1 MVIVLMGV
9 SGCGKTTVGRALAA
23 QLGWHFEDADPHHP
37 PANVEKMRAGIP
49 LTEADRVP
57 WLEKLAS
64 LIQGWN
70 ASGQGAVLGCSALS
84 RRAREI
90 LGGGRS
96 DVTFVHLRGSEALI
110 AQRLGRR
117 TGHYFPPHLL
127 QSQFAAL
134 EEPSEALEVDIT
146 PSPEQIATEIRQ
158 RLGLGG

>member
-9 SGCGKTTVGRALAA
+9 SGCGKTTVGHELAA
-23 QLGWHFEDADPHHP
+23 ALGWHFEDADPHHP

-70 ASGQGAVLGCSALS
+70 EQQQGAVLGCSALS

-90 LGGGRS
+90 LGIGKP
-96 DVTFVHLRGSEALI
+96 DVVFVHLCGSEALI
-110 AQRLGRR
+110 RERLERR
-117 TGHYFPPHLL
+117 AGHYFPPSLL
-127 QSQFAAL
+127 ASQFAAL
-134 EEPSEALEVDIT
+134 EEPTEAVAVDIDA
-146 PSPEQIATEIRQ
+146 PPADIAAEIRK
-158 RLGLGG
+158 RLGLG